1 MNENFARNLKQSYC
15 DNLIDIQKRIEL
27 FDQQLFG
34 QNRPQTRVQI
44 DRCVTEMFQ
53 LSREELI
60 LGFRSQSTGVLVRRF
75 NDCFKMDDKGRPH
88 NWATMKLA
96 KISEVFDLCKG
107 RVFTSFDELKKIA
120 LPQNLKQ
127 VGDSWSVP
135 TTGIICEEDIE
146 RVREEVTKE
155 INFIYEDAVQR
166 HNNAPVQNRTMT
178 DMMWTGAQLM
188 GGLVV
193 LSSMLRR

>member
-1 MNENFARNLKQSYC
+1 
-15 DNLIDIQKRIEL
+15 
-27 FDQQLFG
+27 
-34 QNRPQTRVQI
+34 
-44 DRCVTEMFQ
+44 
-53 LSREELI
+53 
-60 LGFRSQSTGVLVRRF
+60 
-75 NDCFKMDDKGRPH
+75 
-88 NWATMKLA
+88 MKLA

-135 TTGIICEEDIE
+135 TTSIICEEDIE

-166 HNNAPVQNRTMT
+166 HVSYFIIDLFKNNAPV
-178 DMMWTGAQLM
+178 
-188 GGLVV
+188 
-193 LSSMLRR
+193 